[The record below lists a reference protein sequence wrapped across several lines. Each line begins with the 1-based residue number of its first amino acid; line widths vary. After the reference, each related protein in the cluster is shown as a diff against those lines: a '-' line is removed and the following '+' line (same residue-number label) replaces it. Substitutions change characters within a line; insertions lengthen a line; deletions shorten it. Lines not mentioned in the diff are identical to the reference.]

1 MKQKAVFL
9 DRDGVIN
16 HDPGDYTR
24 SLSEFHIL
32 PTVIAALKAL
42 HENGYL
48 IILITNQGGIAKGEY
63 THDDVAEIHRY
74 LRRVCAEEG
83 VEITEIYYSPHH
95 ESTGKSLSRKPGSL
109 MVERALGRFNIDP
122 QKSFMIGDKQ
132 RDLDCAAGA
141 GVKGVLIPTNA
152 PLIEYV
158 HLLL

>member
-1 MKQKAVFL
+1 VKQKAVFL

>member
-1 MKQKAVFL
+1 MFL